1 MYNNFARYLTKRGE
15 QMNYYIKTMRDWWK
29 LAKPSKKYYF
39 LIFFLVVLTQI
50 TLLIIAP
57 IFTAKVTV
65 SITNQKY
72 VKAIIY
78 LCVGFSILLARKT
91 FWHFEYMCY
100 APLIKSTYNRLN
112 NEFVDKALRA
122 RSINFKT
129 TSKEQILNILHTDNF
144 TVAEFGEKTSIA
156 LARLLIVF
164 VNIIVI
170 FTINVWAGLIVVVA
184 DILDFLML
192 AWASN
197 RRQKWHKLTRQSHD
211 AQYEKFSEIIDA
223 REAINDLG
231 VEKRIKQEY
240 NDILDTYIKRLHKRD
255 FWDSIYAN
263 YYAAFYEFLILVAT
277 IICVILV
284 THGLSIE
291 TYFIIVSYISNGI
304 SNTKDLFSVI
314 KEFDNVN
321 TASARVK
328 TVLNFTE
335 REEVEVGKN
344 TLTDIM
350 GNLCFSG
357 VGYKK
362 DDEGNPTLKDFDI
375 LFNENQTCLILGTR
389 NCGKRTIFNMLRRA
403 IEPDEGQITLSGVN
417 LYDFTNK
424 SYLENFSYVTTH
436 PTFFKGSIMKNLQL
450 KEKNKKVIYQTCKE
464 LGIFDYINTL
474 PKKFNT
480 DISTLPYDKLYLIAL
495 ARAILTG
502 SQVLAVYEF
511 PDALTEKE
519 KKRVKELLHAMHGTR
534 TILIFSAK
542 DYCQDI
548 SDKIITIEKG
558 AVSNIS
564 YNDINK
570 VDIL

>member
-1 MYNNFARYLTKRGE
+1 
-15 QMNYYIKTMRDWWK
+15 MNYYIKTMKDWWK

-39 LIFFLVVLTQI
+39 LVFFLVVLTQI
-50 TLLIIAP
+50 TLLIVAP

-72 VKAIIY
+72 TRAIIY

-112 NEFVDKALRA
+112 NEFVNKALHA
-122 RSINFKT
+122 RSANFKT

-156 LARLLIVF
+156 FARLLIVL

-170 FTINVWAGLIVVVA
+170 FTINAVAGAIVVVA
-184 DILDFLML
+184 DILDFMML

-211 AQYEKFSEIIDA
+211 EQYEKFSEIIDA
-223 REAINDLG
+223 REAISDLG
-231 VEKRIKQEY
+231 IEKRVKQEY
-240 NDILDTYIKRLHKRD
+240 NDVLDTYIKRLHKRD

-277 IICVILV
+277 IISVILV
-284 THGLSIE
+284 TKGLSIE

-321 TASARVK
+321 TASSRVK

-335 REEVEVGKN
+335 RDEVEVGKN

-350 GNLCFSG
+350 GNLCFSN
-357 VGYKK
+357 VSYKK
-362 DDEGNPTLKDFDI
+362 DDEGNPWLKNFDI

-389 NCGKRTIFNMLRRA
+389 SCGKRTIFNMLRRA
-403 IEPDEGQITLSGVN
+403 IEPDDGQITLSGVN
-417 LYDFTNK
+417 LYEFTTK

-450 KEKNKKVIYQTCKE
+450 KEKNKKVIYQTCRE
-464 LGIFDYINTL
+464 LGIYNYIMGL
-474 PKKFNT
+474 QKKFNT
-480 DISTLPYDKLYLIAL
+480 DISTIPYDKLYLIGL

-502 SQVLAVYEF
+502 SQVLAIYEF

-519 KKRVKELLHAMHGTR
+519 KKNIKQILHAMQGTR

-558 AVSNIS
+558 EITNIS
-564 YNDINK
+564 YTQNNKADI
-570 VDIL
+570 I

>member
-1 MYNNFARYLTKRGE
+1 
-15 QMNYYIKTMRDWWK
+15 MRDWWK

-50 TLLIIAP
+50 TLLIVAP

-65 SITNQKY
+65 SITSRKY

-78 LCVGFSILLARKT
+78 LCVGFAILLTRKT

-100 APLIKSTYNRLN
+100 APLVKSTYNRLN

-122 RSINFKT
+122 RSMNFKT
-129 TSKEQILNILHTDNF
+129 TSKEQILNMLHTDNF

-156 LARLLIVF
+156 LARLLIVL

-197 RRQKWHKLTRQSHD
+197 RRQKWHRLTRQSHD
-211 AQYEKFSEIIDA
+211 EQYEKFSEIIDA
-223 REAINDLG
+223 REAIADLG
-231 VEKRIKQEY
+231 IEKRIKQEY
-240 NDILDTYIKRLHKRD
+240 NETLDTYIKRLHKRD
-255 FWDSIYAN
+255 FWDSIYSN
-263 YYAAFYEFLILVAT
+263 YYAAFYEFLILIAT
-277 IICVILV
+277 IISVILV
-284 THGLSIE
+284 AHNGLTIE
-291 TYFIIVSYISNGI
+291 TYFIVVSYVSNGI

-335 REEVEVGKN
+335 RDEVEVGKN

-350 GNLCFSG
+350 GNLCFNEVSF
-357 VGYKK
+357 KK
-362 DDEGNPTLKDFDI
+362 DDEGNPSLKDFDI
-375 LFNENQTCLILGTR
+375 LFNENQTCLILGSR
-389 NCGKRTIFNMLRRA
+389 SCGKRTIFNMLRRA
-403 IEPDEGQITLSGVN
+403 IEPDSGQITLSGVN
-417 LYDFTNK
+417 LYDFTTK

-436 PTFFKGSIMKNLQL
+436 PTFFKGSIMKNLQI

-464 LGIFDYINTL
+464 LDIYDYIMSL
-474 PKKFNT
+474 PKKFNS
-480 DISTLPYDKLYLIAL
+480 DISILQYDKLYLLAL

-502 SQVLAVYEF
+502 SQVMAIYEF

-519 KKRVKELLHAMHGTR
+519 KKKIKAILKAMHGTR

-548 SDKIITIEKG
+548 ADKIINIEKG

-564 YNDINK
+564 YNHINK

>member
-1 MYNNFARYLTKRGE
+1 
-15 QMNYYIKTMRDWWK
+15 MNYYIKTMRDWWK

-50 TLLIIAP
+50 TLLIVAP

-65 SITNQKY
+65 SITSRKY

-78 LCVGFSILLARKT
+78 LCVGFAILLTRKT

-100 APLIKSTYNRLN
+100 APLVKSTYNRLN

-122 RSINFKT
+122 RSMNFKT
-129 TSKEQILNILHTDNF
+129 TSKEQILNMLHTDNF

-156 LARLLIVF
+156 LARLLIVL

-197 RRQKWHKLTRQSHD
+197 RRQKWHRLTRQSHD
-211 AQYEKFSEIIDA
+211 EQYEKFSEIIDA
-223 REAINDLG
+223 REAIADLG
-231 VEKRIKQEY
+231 IEKRIKQEY
-240 NDILDTYIKRLHKRD
+240 NETLDTYIKRLHKRD
-255 FWDSIYAN
+255 FWDSIYSN
-263 YYAAFYEFLILVAT
+263 YYAAFYEFLILIAT
-277 IICVILV
+277 IISVILV
-284 THGLSIE
+284 AHNGLTIE
-291 TYFIIVSYISNGI
+291 TYFIVVSYVSNGI

-335 REEVEVGKN
+335 RDEVEVGKN

-350 GNLCFSG
+350 GNLCFNEVSF
-357 VGYKK
+357 KK
-362 DDEGNPTLKDFDI
+362 DDEGNPSLKDFDI
-375 LFNENQTCLILGTR
+375 LFNENQTCLILGSR
-389 NCGKRTIFNMLRRA
+389 SCGKRTIFNMLRRA
-403 IEPDEGQITLSGVN
+403 IEPDSGQITLSGVN
-417 LYDFTNK
+417 LYDFTTK

-436 PTFFKGSIMKNLQL
+436 PTFFKGSIMKNLQI

-464 LGIFDYINTL
+464 LDIYDYIMSL
-474 PKKFNT
+474 PKKFNS
-480 DISTLPYDKLYLIAL
+480 DISILQYDKLYLLAL

-502 SQVLAVYEF
+502 SQVMAIYEF

-519 KKRVKELLHAMHGTR
+519 KKKIKAILKAMHGTR

-548 SDKIITIEKG
+548 ADKIINIEKG

-564 YNDINK
+564 YNHINK

>member
-1 MYNNFARYLTKRGE
+1 
-15 QMNYYIKTMRDWWK
+15 MRDWWK

-50 TLLIIAP
+50 TLLIVAP

-65 SITNQKY
+65 SITSHKY

-78 LCVGFSILLARKT
+78 LCVGFAILLTRKT

-100 APLIKSTYNRLN
+100 APLVKSTYNRLN

-122 RSINFKT
+122 RSMNFKT
-129 TSKEQILNILHTDNF
+129 TSKEQILNMLHTDNF

-156 LARLLIVF
+156 LARLLIVL

-197 RRQKWHKLTRQSHD
+197 RRQKWHRLTRQSHD
-211 AQYEKFSEIIDA
+211 EQYEKFSEIIDV
-223 REAINDLG
+223 REAIADLG
-231 VEKRIKQEY
+231 IEKRIKQEY
-240 NDILDTYIKRLHKRD
+240 NETLDTYIKRLHKRD

-263 YYAAFYEFLILVAT
+263 YYAAFYEFLILIAT
-277 IICVILV
+277 IISVILV
-284 THGLSIE
+284 AHNGLTIE
-291 TYFIIVSYISNGI
+291 TYFIVVSYVSNGI

-335 REEVEVGKN
+335 RDEVEVGKN
-344 TLTDIM
+344 ALTDIM
-350 GNLCFSG
+350 GNLCFNE
-357 VGYKK
+357 VCFKK
-362 DDEGNPTLKDFDI
+362 DDEGNPSLKDFDI
-375 LFNENQTCLILGTR
+375 LFNENQTCLILGSR
-389 NCGKRTIFNMLRRA
+389 SCGKRTIFNMLRRA
-403 IEPDEGQITLSGVN
+403 IEPDSGQITLSGVN
-417 LYDFTNK
+417 LYDFTTK

-436 PTFFKGSIMKNLQL
+436 PTFFKGSIMKNLQI

-464 LGIFDYINTL
+464 LDIYDYIMSL
-474 PKKFNT
+474 PKKFNS
-480 DISTLPYDKLYLIAL
+480 DISILQYDKLYLLAL

-502 SQVLAVYEF
+502 SQVMAIYEF

-519 KKRVKELLHAMHGTR
+519 KKKIKAILKAMHGTR

-548 SDKIITIEKG
+548 ADKIINIEKG

-564 YNDINK
+564 YNHINK

>member
-1 MYNNFARYLTKRGE
+1 
-15 QMNYYIKTMRDWWK
+15 MNYYIKTMRDWWK

-50 TLLIIAP
+50 TLLIVAP

-65 SITNQKY
+65 SITSHKY

-78 LCVGFSILLARKT
+78 LCVGFAILLTRKT

-100 APLIKSTYNRLN
+100 APLVKSTYNRLN

-122 RSINFKT
+122 RSMNFKT
-129 TSKEQILNILHTDNF
+129 TSKEQILNMLHTDNF

-156 LARLLIVF
+156 LARLLIVL

-197 RRQKWHKLTRQSHD
+197 RRQKWHRLTRQSHD
-211 AQYEKFSEIIDA
+211 EQYEKFSEIIDV
-223 REAINDLG
+223 REAIADLG
-231 VEKRIKQEY
+231 IEKRIKQEY
-240 NDILDTYIKRLHKRD
+240 NETLDTYIKRLHKRD

-263 YYAAFYEFLILVAT
+263 YYAAFYEFLILIAT
-277 IICVILV
+277 IISVILV
-284 THGLSIE
+284 AHNGLTIE
-291 TYFIIVSYISNGI
+291 TYFIVVSYVSNGI

-335 REEVEVGKN
+335 RDEVEVGKN
-344 TLTDIM
+344 ALTDIM
-350 GNLCFSG
+350 GNLCFNE
-357 VGYKK
+357 VCFKK
-362 DDEGNPTLKDFDI
+362 DDEGNPSLKDFDI
-375 LFNENQTCLILGTR
+375 LFNENQTCLILGSR
-389 NCGKRTIFNMLRRA
+389 SCGKRTIFNMLRRA
-403 IEPDEGQITLSGVN
+403 IEPDSGQITLSGVN
-417 LYDFTNK
+417 LYDFTTK

-436 PTFFKGSIMKNLQL
+436 PTFFKGSIMKNLQI

-464 LGIFDYINTL
+464 LDIYDYIMSL
-474 PKKFNT
+474 PKKFNS
-480 DISTLPYDKLYLIAL
+480 DISILQYDKLYLLAL

-502 SQVLAVYEF
+502 SQVMAIYEF

-519 KKRVKELLHAMHGTR
+519 KKKIKAILKAMHGTR

-548 SDKIITIEKG
+548 ADKIINIEKG

-564 YNDINK
+564 YNHINK

>member
-1 MYNNFARYLTKRGE
+1 
-15 QMNYYIKTMRDWWK
+15 MRDWWK

-50 TLLIIAP
+50 TLLIVAP

-65 SITNQKY
+65 SITSRKY

-78 LCVGFSILLARKT
+78 LCVGFAILLTRKT

-100 APLIKSTYNRLN
+100 APLVKSTYNRLN

-122 RSINFKT
+122 RSMNFKT
-129 TSKEQILNILHTDNF
+129 TSKEQILNMLHTDNF

-156 LARLLIVF
+156 LARLLIVL

-197 RRQKWHKLTRQSHD
+197 RRQKWHRLTRQSHD
-211 AQYEKFSEIIDA
+211 EQYEKFSEIIDA
-223 REAINDLG
+223 REAIADLG
-231 VEKRIKQEY
+231 IEKRIKQEY
-240 NDILDTYIKRLHKRD
+240 NETLDTYIKRLHKRD
-255 FWDSIYAN
+255 FWDSIYSN
-263 YYAAFYEFLILVAT
+263 YYAAFYEFLILIAT
-277 IICVILV
+277 IISVILV
-284 THGLSIE
+284 AHNGLTIE
-291 TYFIIVSYISNGI
+291 TYFIVVSYVSNGI

-335 REEVEVGKN
+335 RDEIEVGKN

-350 GNLCFSG
+350 GNLCFNE
-357 VGYKK
+357 VCFKK

-375 LFNENQTCLILGTR
+375 LFNENQTCLILGSR
-389 NCGKRTIFNMLRRA
+389 SCGKRTIFNMLRRA
-403 IEPDEGQITLSGVN
+403 IEPDSGQITLSGVN
-417 LYDFTNK
+417 LYDFTTK

-436 PTFFKGSIMKNLQL
+436 PTFFKGSIMKNLQI

-464 LGIFDYINTL
+464 LDIYDYIMSL
-474 PKKFNT
+474 PKKFNS
-480 DISTLPYDKLYLIAL
+480 DISILQYDKLYLLAL

-502 SQVLAVYEF
+502 SQVMAIYEF

-519 KKRVKELLHAMHGTR
+519 KKKIKAILKAMHGTR

-548 SDKIITIEKG
+548 ADKIINIEKG

-564 YNDINK
+564 YNHINK

>member
-1 MYNNFARYLTKRGE
+1 
-15 QMNYYIKTMRDWWK
+15 MRDWWK

-50 TLLIIAP
+50 TLLIVAP

-65 SITNQKY
+65 SITSHKY

-78 LCVGFSILLARKT
+78 LCVGFAILLTRKT

-100 APLIKSTYNRLN
+100 APLVKSTYNRLN

-122 RSINFKT
+122 RSMNFKT
-129 TSKEQILNILHTDNF
+129 TSKEQILNMLHTDNF

-156 LARLLIVF
+156 LARLLIVL

-197 RRQKWHKLTRQSHD
+197 RRQKWHRLTRQSHD
-211 AQYEKFSEIIDA
+211 EQYEKFSEIIDV
-223 REAINDLG
+223 REAIADLG
-231 VEKRIKQEY
+231 IEKRIKQEY
-240 NDILDTYIKRLHKRD
+240 NETLDTYIKRLHKRD

-263 YYAAFYEFLILVAT
+263 YYAAFYEFLILIAT
-277 IICVILV
+277 IISVILV
-284 THGLSIE
+284 AHNGLTIE
-291 TYFIIVSYISNGI
+291 TYFIVVSYVSNGI

-335 REEVEVGKN
+335 RDEVEVGKN

-350 GNLCFSG
+350 GNLCFNE
-357 VGYKK
+357 VCFKK
-362 DDEGNPTLKDFDI
+362 DDEGNPSLKDFDI
-375 LFNENQTCLILGTR
+375 LFNENQTCLILGSR
-389 NCGKRTIFNMLRRA
+389 SCGKRTIFNMLRRA
-403 IEPDEGQITLSGVN
+403 IEPDSGQITLSGVN
-417 LYDFTNK
+417 LYDFTTK

-436 PTFFKGSIMKNLQL
+436 PTFFKGSIMKNLQI

-464 LGIFDYINTL
+464 LDIYDYIMSL
-474 PKKFNT
+474 PKKFNS
-480 DISTLPYDKLYLIAL
+480 DISILQYDKLYLLAL

-502 SQVLAVYEF
+502 SQVMAIYEF

-519 KKRVKELLHAMHGTR
+519 KKKIKAILKAMHGTR

-548 SDKIITIEKG
+548 ADKIINIEKG

-564 YNDINK
+564 YNHINK